1 MARVN
6 GPPPGRSIYDAT
18 PASQGSQA
26 IKVNAPTVPEA
37 QDVDAV
43 SRAAKELSNTA
54 RSDHQRIDLTD
65 LLSHTSRESSYSEV
79 PAGVRMHR
87 HSLTQPFA
95 GLQSGFRYYET
106 PHACSHS
113 LSCSGLPYL
122 VKRPPSLG
130 LCQTWY
136 WTVSDKCRQ
145 PASVVS
151 LLKPSLHGLQ
161 WTMSC
166 MFGMPAG

>member
-26 IKVNAPTVPEA
+26 IKVNTPTVPEA

-43 SRAAKELSNTA
+43 SRAAKELSSTA

-65 LLSHTSRESSYSEV
+65 LLSQTSRESSYSEV

-87 HSLTQPFA
+87 HSYNYCWFAIRFHILWNTACVLTHSF
-95 GLQSGFRYYET
+95 LQWPALLSQEASIAR
-106 PHACSHS
+106 PMPDMVLDSQRQMQAACFCGVFSEAE
-113 LSCSGLPYL
+113 LA
-122 VKRPPSLG
+122 
-130 LCQTWY
+130 W
-136 WTVSDKCRQ
+136 
-145 PASVVS
+145 ASVDNVLYVWDAS
-151 LLKPSLHGLQ
+151 R
-161 WTMSC
+161 
-166 MFGMPAG
+166 